1 MLTFRRNTRIIY
13 LYTEKTGKQMIT
25 QDYMNQVI
33 DAVHVVKNF
42 VSESQLEAMGNGI
55 RGEEGEFFARTFVEL
70 ARQLTDMPK
79 VYEQDGKGDD
89 AIVYL
94 HYFRGNMDW
103 YITERDFELDEQIQA
118 FGLADLGMG
127 HPELGY
133 ISIEELTDAGVELD
147 LHWTPKTLAEVKA

>member
-1 MLTFRRNTRIIY
+1 
-13 LYTEKTGKQMIT
+13 MIT

-42 VSESQLEAMGNGI
+42 VSESQLEAMGDGI

-127 HPELGY
+127 SPELGY

-147 LHWTPKTLAEVKA
+147 LHWTPKTLAEVKS